1 MEQHI
6 NFKDIPKKVLE
17 FIEAVSTQDDL
28 KGRDKKQIVLDKII
42 KEFNLDLEM
51 VLLVSD
57 MIDIIVDVSKNRHKI
72 KKRVKSLWS
81 VCF

>member
-6 NFKDIPKKVLE
+6 NFKDIPKRLLE
-17 FIEAVSTQDDL
+17 FIEAVSNQDDL
-28 KGRDKKQIVLDKII
+28 KGREKKKIVLDKII

-57 MIDIIVDVSKNRHKI
+57 MIDLIVDVSKNRHKI
-72 KKRVKSLWS
+72 KKRAKSLWS